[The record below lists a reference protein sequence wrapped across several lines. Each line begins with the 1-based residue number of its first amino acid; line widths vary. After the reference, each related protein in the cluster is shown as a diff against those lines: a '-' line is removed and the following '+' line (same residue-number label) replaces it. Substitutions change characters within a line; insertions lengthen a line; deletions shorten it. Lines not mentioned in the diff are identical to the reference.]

1 MPKNNFKIPQ
11 MEPYFDKAE
20 AQAVF
25 AYMKSGGWITE
36 FKKTEELEN
45 AIKKFVGA
53 KHAVMTV
60 NGTVSLTLAL
70 LALGLKPG
78 DEVLV
83 PNMTMIASPNSAVKV
98 GIKPILVDIE
108 AKTLCMDLEKAAKA
122 ISPKTKALM
131 YVPFNG
137 RCADM
142 NEVVKFCA
150 NNNIFL
156 IEDAAQALGS
166 FYKNKHLGSFGKI
179 GSFSFS
185 TPKIITTGQ
194 GGALVTN
201 DGDLHQ
207 KIKRLKDFGRAKGGN
222 DIHDDWG
229 WNFKFTDLQA
239 VVGIEQM
246 KKLQARIK
254 RKKAIYSR
262 YQESLSNLKTIEFI
276 PTNLK
281 DTTPW
286 FIDIYVKEPDR
297 LADYLKK
304 KGIGTRR
311 IYPAINTQKI
321 YQHECK
327 NKLFPIS
334 EDYARRGLWLPS
346 STKLS
351 DKDIDGI
358 TASIKNFYL

>member
-1 MPKNNFKIPQ
+1 

-45 AIKKFVGA
+45 AIKKFVGT

-239 VVGIEQM
+239 VLGIEQM
-246 KKLQARIK
+246 KKLPGRAK
-254 RKKAIYSR
+254 RKKAMLALYHK
-262 YQESLSNLKTIEFI
+262 L
-276 PTNLK
+276 LK
-281 DTTPW
+281 DVKEIKFIETSSGTSPW
-286 FIDIYVKEPDR
+286 FIDVLVPDPKA
-297 LADYLKK
+297 LQSYLKER
-304 KGIGTRR
+304 GIGSRLF
-311 IYPAINTQKI
+311 YPAIHTQPI
-321 YQHECK
+321 YETVK
-327 NKLFPIS
+327 GKFPVATSIGNH
-334 EDYARRGLWLPS
+334 GLWLPS
-346 STKLS
+346 SSFLKDSDIKFICKEISGFYKLL
-351 DKDIDGI
+351 K
-358 TASIKNFYL
+358 